1 MWELL
6 IVFMLAGIKPQF
18 LHAYDN
24 AYDCQEERNRLGY
37 LMAESYPWE
46 HDFNIVCELKK
57 SGTT

>member
-1 MWELL
+1 
-6 IVFMLAGIKPQF
+6 MLAGIKPQF